1 METIA
6 VSELR
11 NNLMS
16 VLKQIE
22 SGTSI
27 TITTRG
33 REIARL
39 VPPENS
45 SDKAKKALKKLSK
58 TAIIRDIISP
68 IDEEWEAM
76 Q

>member
-11 NNLMS
+11 TNLMC

-27 TITTRG
+27 TITARG

-58 TAIIRDIISP
+58 TAVIKDIISP
-68 IDEEWEAM
+68 IGEKWEAM